1 MMTGGFWCVGLI
13 VLRCF
18 VETSAGT
25 AIECPPLR
33 TWTPAFQKQLA
44 AEIRA
49 APKNSAMARVVIDT
63 IGDRDVIRA
72 CRSKAKR

>member
-1 MMTGGFWCVGLI
+1 MSGGFWCVGLI

-18 VETSAGT
+18 VETSGGT
-25 AIECPPLR
+25 VVECPPLR

-44 AEIRA
+44 AELRA
-49 APKNSAMARVVIDT
+49 APKNSAMSRVVIDT

-72 CRSKAKR
+72 CRKGKN

>member
-1 MMTGGFWCVGLI
+1 MASGFWCVGLI

-18 VETSAGT
+18 VETPGGT
-25 AIECPPLR
+25 AVECPPLR

-44 AEIRA
+44 AELRA
-49 APKNSAMARVVIDT
+49 APKNSAMSRVVIDT

-72 CRSKAKR
+72 CRKGKK